1 MNTIWP
7 LTLVG
12 LALAVPAGAQESRP
26 RFEVYEATIPQLQTA
41 MTRGEVTA
49 VQLVDAYLARI
60 AAYDHQGPALN
71 AMIRL
76 NPKARDQAAAL
87 DAERRTKGPR
97 GPLHGIPVI
106 LKDNYD
112 TADLPTTGG
121 SIALADATPPEDAFV
136 VKRLRAAGA
145 VILGKANMHELAA
158 GITTISSLGGQTR
171 NAYDP
176 RRCPGG
182 SSGGTGAAI
191 AASFAA
197 VGWGTD
203 TCGSIRIPAA
213 FGSLFGLR
221 PTHGLVSRSGIIPLS
236 HTQDIAGPLARTA
249 TDLAIALDVTV
260 GADPADSTTAVL
272 AGRPL
277 PHFASSLKPDA
288 VRGARLGLLKNYFTG
303 TDDDVARVLRAATDA
318 LKAQGAELVDVTLP
332 DLDSLLAGTRAIDFE
347 TKFDLMDY
355 LAQVPSAPV
364 RSLSDMLARG
374 LYHAALESRWRR
386 VDTVSSRESEAHS
399 AVLAKQAVLRA
410 AMVHVLDSLRLDALL
425 YPTMQRKPALIGEP
439 QPGSTC
445 QLSAGSGLPA
455 LTAPAGFTPDGLPV
469 GLELVGRPFDD
480 VRLVQLAY
488 GFEQAGPRRRP
499 PPVAPALVNGR
510 APEPKTFTVVA
521 AGNGASGA
529 RAEAHLVLDVP
540 HLELRYQVRVLGAA
554 ADHVSAIVLQRADSV
569 GPGPV
574 VYRLSGPGVVAASGA
589 IPLDGA
595 DLAALDAGRYLLT
608 LFTTDQPAGAAR
620 GRIAAP
626 R

>member
-1 MNTIWP
+1 MRR
-7 LTLVG
+7 
-12 LALAVPAGAQESRP
+12 LAVLAFLLACGFTLEGAAQSRP
-26 RFEVYEATIPQLQTA
+26 QGSPAVEVYEATIPELQAA
-41 MTRGEVTA
+41 MARGEVTS

-60 AAYDHQGPALN
+60 AAYDQQGPALN
-71 AMIRL
+71 SIIRL
-76 NPKARDQAAAL
+76 NPRARDEAAAL
-87 DAERRTKGPR
+87 DSERRTRGPR

-121 SIALADATPPEDAFV
+121 SIALANTVPPEDAFV

-145 VILGKANMHELAA
+145 VILGKSNMHELAA

-221 PTHGLVSRSGIIPLS
+221 PTHGLASRSGIIPLS
-236 HTQDIAGPLARTA
+236 HTQDVPGPLARTV
-249 TDLAIALDVTV
+249 TDLAIALDATV
-260 GADPADSTTAVL
+260 GPDPADSTTRVL
-272 AGRPL
+272 AGRAL
-277 PHFASSLKPDA
+277 PRFEDSLDA
-288 VRGARLGLLKNYFTG
+288 GALRGARLGVLRNYFRN
-303 TDDDVARVLRAATDA
+303 TDDDVARVLRGSLSLLSAG
-318 LKAQGAELVDVTLP
+318 GAEVVDVTIP
-332 DLDSLLAGTRAIDFE
+332 GFDSLLAGTRAIDLE

-355 LAQVPSAPV
+355 FAGVPASPV
-364 RSLSDMLARG
+364 HSLSDILARG

-386 VDTVSSRESEAHS
+386 IDTVSSRDGEAHR
-399 AVLAKQAVLRA
+399 AVLAKQAALRA
-410 AMVHVLDSLRLDALL
+410 AMVRVLDSLRLDALV

-469 GLELVGRPFDD
+469 GLELLGRPFADA
-480 VRLVQLAY
+480 RLVQLAY
-488 GFEQAGPRRRP
+488 ALEQAGPRRRP
-499 PPVAPALVNGR
+499 PATTPPLVNGK
-510 APEPKTFTVVA
+510 APPPRTFSVTAGA
-521 AGNGASGA
+521 ATARLTLDAS
-529 RAEAHLVLDVP
+529 R
-540 HLELRYQVRVLGAA
+540 LELRYQVQAGVPAEQLA
-554 ADHVSAIVLQRADSV
+554 AIVLQRVDAA
-569 GPGPV
+569 GPGAV
-574 VYRLSGPGVVAASGA
+574 VYRLAGPGATTTSGT
-589 IPLDGA
+589 LQLNGG
-595 DLAALDAGRYLLT
+595 DLSALEAGRYQLT
-608 LFTTDQPAGAAR
+608 LFTADRPAGAASR
-620 GRIAAP
+620 RIEVP

>member
-1 MNTIWP
+1 MKTIWP

-12 LALAVPAGAQESRP
+12 LALATLARAQDARPP
-26 RFEVYEATIPQLQTA
+26 RFDVYEATIPQLQAA

-60 AAYDHQGPALN
+60 AAYDQQGPALN
-71 AMIRL
+71 ALIRL
-76 NPKARDQAAAL
+76 NPRARDQAAAL
-87 DAERRTKGPR
+87 DAERRAKGPR

-121 SIALADATPPEDAFV
+121 SIALANAVPSEDAFV
-136 VKRLRAAGA
+136 VKRLRAAGV

-191 AASFAA
+191 AGSFAA

-221 PTHGLVSRSGIIPLS
+221 PTHGLVSRAGIIPLS

-249 TDLAIALDVTV
+249 TDLAIALDVTI
-260 GADPADSTTAVL
+260 GPDPADSTTAVL

-277 PHFASSLKPDA
+277 PRFADSLQA
-288 VRGARLGLLKNYFTG
+288 GALRGARLGVLRNYFAG
-303 TDDDVARVLRAATDA
+303 TDDDVARVLRGAMDSLTSR
-318 LKAQGAELVDVTLP
+318 GAELVDVTIP
-332 DLDSLLAGTRAIDFE
+332 EFDSLLAGSRAIDFE

-355 LAQVPSAPV
+355 LAREPAAPV
-364 RSLSDMLARG
+364 HSLHEMLAQG
-374 LYHAALESRWRR
+374 LYHASLESRWHR
-386 VDTVSSRESEAHS
+386 VDTVSARESDAHL
-399 AVLAKQAVLRA
+399 AALAKQAMIRSAL
-410 AMVHVLDSLRLDALL
+410 VHVLDSLRLDALL
-425 YPTMQRKPALIGEP
+425 YPTMQRKPAPIGEP
-439 QPGSTC
+439 QGGSTC
-445 QLSAGSGLPA
+445 QLSANSGLPA

-469 GLELVGRPFDD
+469 GLELLGRPFADW
-480 VRLVQLAY
+480 RLVQLAY
-488 GFEQAGPRRRP
+488 GFEQTGPRRRAP
-499 PPVAPALVNGR
+499 ATVPALVNGR
-510 APEPKTFTVVA
+510 APDPRTFTVA
-521 AGNGASGA
+521 AGGASGA
-529 RAEAHLVLDVP
+529 RAEARLTLDVSR
-540 HLELRYQVRVLGAA
+540 LELRYDVRASGVAA
-554 ADHVSAIVLQRADSV
+554 ERISAIAIQRTDSS
-569 GPGPV
+569 GGGPV
-574 VYRLSGPGVVAASGA
+574 VYRLSGPGAVAASGSIA
-589 IPLDGA
+589 LDGA
-595 DLAALDAGRYLLT
+595 DLLALETGRYALT
-608 LFTTDQPAGAAR
+608 LFTADQPAGAAR
-620 GRIAAP
+620 GRIALP